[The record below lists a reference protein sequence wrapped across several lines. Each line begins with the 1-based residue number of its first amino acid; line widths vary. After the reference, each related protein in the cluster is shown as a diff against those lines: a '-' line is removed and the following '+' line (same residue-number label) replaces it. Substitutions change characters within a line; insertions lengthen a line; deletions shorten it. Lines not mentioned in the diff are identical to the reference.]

1 MKKYS
6 ILISALVATLSVL
19 LARSSFG
26 HAGHDK
32 APGEE
37 GEVTAKG
44 PITISAEAK
53 ANLGLKVEEAELRT
67 LEKTLTAIGV
77 IEAIPTHSAI
87 VASRIAGRVAG
98 IAVVSGDKVRKGQTL
113 VEVESRQIGN
123 PPPRVTY
130 QAPIDGVV
138 TTVEAVLGAPV
149 EPDKNL
155 IQVVDLSEVFAEG
168 RIFEGQVSAVKVG
181 QKVRVYVESFPED
194 VFQGTVD
201 VVSGAL
207 DPESRTLR
215 VWARLKNL
223 EGKLRPNMRAR
234 LSIVTAEADSVVAV
248 PHSALL
254 GDAGN
259 LFAFVQ
265 ADDKGLSYER
275 RLVVV
280 GMKDDRFVEI
290 IEGVFP
296 GDKVVTLGNYQ
307 LQYVAP
313 KAPAAV
319 DHDKT
324 GAAHDEP
331 VAASSSSWIKRIGFL
346 LAAVVI
352 VWLLIKIVAKALR
365 RPQESSPVV
374 SSRTSVASKVV
385 IK

>member
-1 MKKYS
+1 MVS
-6 ILISALVATLSVL
+6 
-19 LARSSFG
+19 
-26 HAGHDK
+26 
-32 APGEE
+32 
-37 GEVTAKG
+37 
-44 PITISAEAK
+44 
-53 ANLGLKVEEAELRT
+53 
-67 LEKTLTAIGV
+67 
-77 IEAIPTHSAI
+77 
-87 VASRIAGRVAG
+87 SRIAGRVAG
-98 IAVVSGDKVRKGQTL
+98 IAVVSGDKVQKGQTL

-168 RIFEGQVSAVKVG
+168 RIFEGQVAAVKAG
-181 QKVRVYVESFPED
+181 QKVRVYVESFPQD
-194 VFQGTVD
+194 VFEGTVD

-215 VWARLKNL
+215 VWARLKNPD
-223 EGKLRPNMRAR
+223 GKLRPNMRAR
-234 LSIVTAEADSVVAV
+234 LSIVTGEADSVVAV

-275 RLVVV
+275 RPVVV
-280 GMKDDRFVEI
+280 GMKDDRFAEI
-290 IEGVFP
+290 IEGIFP

-307 LQYVAP
+307 LQYVTP
-313 KAPAAV
+313 KAPAAA
-319 DHDKT
+319 DHDKV
-324 GAAHDEP
+324 GAESG
-331 VAASSSSWIKRIGFL
+331 AASSISWIKRIGFWVIS
-346 LAAVVI
+346 VVI
-352 VWLLIKIVAKALR
+352 VFLLIKIVAKAFRRTREPSAVLPTR
-365 RPQESSPVV
+365 RP
-374 SSRTSVASKVV
+374 VASDPV

>member
-1 MKKYS
+1 MKKFPLLFS
-6 ILISALVATLSVL
+6 AALAASLIATAPRM
-19 LARSSFG
+19 LA

-37 GEVTAKG
+37 EVSSKG
-44 PITISAEAK
+44 PITITAEAK
-53 ANLGLKVEEAELRT
+53 ANLNIKVEETELRT
-67 LEKTLTAIGV
+67 IEKTLTAIGAV
-77 IEAIPTHSAI
+77 EVIPTHSAI
-87 VASRIAGRVAG
+87 VASRIAGRVAA
-98 IAVVSGDKVRKGQTL
+98 IAVVSGDKVQKGQAL

-130 QAPIDGVV
+130 QSPIDGIV

-155 IQVVDLSEVFAEG
+155 IQVVDLSEVYAEG
-168 RIFEGQVSAVKVG
+168 RIFEGQVASVKPG
-181 QKVRVYVESFPED
+181 QKVRVYVESFPQD
-194 VFQGTVD
+194 VFEGTVD

-215 VWARLKNL
+215 VWARLKNPD
-223 EGKLRPNMRAR
+223 GKLRPNMRAR
-234 LSIVTAEADSVVAV
+234 LSIVTAQADSVVAV
-248 PHSALL
+248 SHSAVL

-275 RLVVV
+275 RPIVTGV
-280 GMKDDRFVEI
+280 KDDRFVEI
-290 IEGVFP
+290 IEGIFP

-313 KAPAAV
+313 QKPAA
-319 DHDKT
+319 
-324 GAAHDEP
+324 AAEHAE
-331 VAASSSSWIKRIGFL
+331 AASEHATGSWLKRAAFWIG
-346 LAAVVI
+346 AAVV
-352 VWLLIKIVAKALR
+352 VWLLLKMGMKVLR
-365 RPQESSPVV
+365 RKRAPSAVLSPRRPVESD
-374 SSRTSVASKVV
+374 AV

>member
-1 MKKYS
+1 MKNYS
-6 ILISALVATLSVL
+6 VLIAALVATLSFTS
-19 LARSSFG
+19 ARSSFA

-44 PITISAEAK
+44 PITISAEARS
-53 ANLGLKVEEAELRT
+53 NLGLKVEDAELRT
-67 LEKTLTAIGV
+67 IEKTLTAIGA
-77 IEAIPTHSAI
+77 IEVIPTRSAI
-87 VASRIAGRVAG
+87 VSSRIAGRVAG
-98 IAVVSGDKVRKGQTL
+98 IAVVSGDKVQKGQAL

-130 QAPIDGVV
+130 QAPIDGIV
-138 TTVEAVLGAPV
+138 TTVEAAFGTPV

-168 RIFEGQVSAVKVG
+168 RIFEGQVAAVKVG
-181 QKVRVYVESFPED
+181 QKVRVYVESFPQD
-194 VFQGTVD
+194 VFEGTVD

-215 VWARLKNL
+215 VWARLKNPD
-223 EGKLRPNMRAR
+223 GKLRPNMRAR
-234 LSIVTAEADSVVAV
+234 LSIVTGEADSVVAV

-275 RLVVV
+275 RSVVV
-280 GMKDDRFVEI
+280 GMKDDRFTEI
-290 IEGVFP
+290 IEGIFP

-313 KAPAAV
+313 KAVAAA
-319 DHDKT
+319 DHDKVKV
-324 GAAHDEP
+324 AHETD
-331 VAASSSSWIKRIGFL
+331 AASNSGIKRIGFWVG
-346 LAAVVI
+346 AAVI
-352 VWLLIKIVAKALR
+352 VFLLVKIMVKAFR
-365 RPQESSPVV
+365 RTPEPSPVL
-374 SSRTSVASKVV
+374 SPRTSGVSKAV

>member
-6 ILISALVATLSVL
+6 VLIAALVAILSFTF
-19 LARSSFG
+19 ARSSFA

-44 PITISAEAK
+44 PITITAEAK
-53 ANLGLKVEEAELRT
+53 TNLGIKVEEAEMRT
-67 LEKTLTAIGV
+67 LEKTLTAIGA
-77 IEAIPTHSAI
+77 IEAIPTRSA
-87 VASRIAGRVAG
+87 VVSSRIAGRVAS
-98 IAVVSGDKVRKGQTL
+98 IAVVSGDKVQKGQAL
-113 VEVESRQIGN
+113 VEVESRQLGN

-130 QAPIDGVV
+130 QAPIGGIV

-155 IQVVDLSEVFAEG
+155 IQVVDLSEVYAEG
-168 RIFEGQVSAVKVG
+168 RIFEGQVAAVKPG
-181 QKVRVYVESFPED
+181 QKVRVYVESFPQD
-194 VFQGTVD
+194 VFEGTVD

-215 VWARLKNL
+215 VWARLKNPD
-223 EGKLRPNMRAR
+223 GKLRPNMRAR
-234 LSIVTAEADSVVAV
+234 LSIVTAQADSVIAV
-248 PHSALL
+248 PHSAVL

-275 RLVVV
+275 RPVVV

-290 IEGVFP
+290 IEGIFP

-313 KAPAAV
+313 KKPPAAGEHAEAAAKQGTSSLIKLV
-319 DHDKT
+319 AFWI
-324 GAAHDEP
+324 GAAVAVWLSLKSVMKARRRTQARSAVLSPRRP
-331 VAASSSSWIKRIGFL
+331 VATDA
-346 LAAVVI
+346 
-352 VWLLIKIVAKALR
+352 
-365 RPQESSPVV
+365 
-374 SSRTSVASKVV
+374 V

>member
-6 ILISALVATLSVL
+6 ILIAALVATLSFII
-19 LARSSFG
+19 ARSSFA

-37 GEVTAKG
+37 GETTAKG
-44 PITISAEAK
+44 PITITAEAK

-67 LEKTLTAIGV
+67 IEKILTAIGA
-77 IEAIPTHSAI
+77 IEAVPTRSA
-87 VASRIAGRVAG
+87 VVSSRIAGRVAG
-98 IAVVSGDKVRKGQTL
+98 IAVVSGDKVQKGQTL

-138 TTVEAVLGAPV
+138 TTVEAILGAPV

-168 RIFEGQVSAVKVG
+168 RIFEGQVAAVKAG
-181 QKVRVYVESFPED
+181 QKVRVYVESFPQD
-194 VFQGTVD
+194 VFEGTVD

-215 VWARLKNL
+215 VWARLKNSD
-223 EGKLRPNMRAR
+223 GKLRPNMRAR
-234 LSIVTAEADSVVAV
+234 LSIVTGEAASVVAV

-254 GDAGN
+254 GEAGN

-275 RLVVV
+275 RPVVV
-280 GMKDDRFVEI
+280 GMKDDRFAEI
-290 IEGVFP
+290 IEGIFP

-307 LQYVAP
+307 LQYVTP
-313 KAPAAV
+313 KKPAAPAEHA
-319 DHDKT
+319 
-324 GAAHDEP
+324 E
-331 VAASSSSWIKRIGFL
+331 AASEHATGSWIKRIGFWVG
-346 LAAVVI
+346 AAVI
-352 VWLLIKIVAKALR
+352 VFLLIKIVAKAFRRTREPSAVLSPR
-365 RPQESSPVV
+365 RPV
-374 SSRTSVASKVV
+374 TSDAV

>member
-6 ILISALVATLSVL
+6 VLIAALVATLSFTS
-19 LARSSFG
+19 APSSFA
-26 HAGHDK
+26 HEGHDK

-44 PITISAEAK
+44 PITITAEAK

-67 LEKTLTAIGV
+67 IEKTLTAIGA
-77 IEAIPTHSAI
+77 IEVIPTRSAI
-87 VASRIAGRVAG
+87 VSSRIAGRVAS
-98 IAVVSGDKVRKGQTL
+98 IAVVSGDKVQKGQTL

-138 TTVEAVLGAPV
+138 TTVEAALGTPV

-168 RIFEGQVSAVKVG
+168 RIFEGQVAAVKVG
-181 QKVRVYVESFPED
+181 QKVRVYVESFPQD
-194 VFQGTVD
+194 VFEGTVD

-215 VWARLKNL
+215 VWARLKNPD
-223 EGKLRPNMRAR
+223 GKLRPNMRAR
-234 LSIVTAEADSVVAV
+234 LSIVTGQADSVVAV

-259 LFAFVQ
+259 LFAFVE
-265 ADDKGLSYER
+265 ADDKGLTYER
-275 RLVVV
+275 RAVVV
-280 GMKDDRFVEI
+280 GMKDDRFAEI
-290 IEGVFP
+290 IEGIFP

-307 LQYVAP
+307 LQYVTP
-313 KAPAAV
+313 KAPATA
-319 DHDKT
+319 DHDKV
-324 GAAHDEP
+324 GATPEP
-331 VAASSSSWIKRIGFL
+331 AAASSASWIKRIGFW
-346 LAAVVI
+346 LAAAVI
-352 VWLLIKIVAKALR
+352 AFLLIIIVAKAFRRTREPSLSLSPR
-365 RPQESSPVV
+365 RP
-374 SSRTSVASKVV
+374 VAPDAV